1 MAIATYWVDLYRIS
15 VPVSLA
21 KKSVY
26 SVDLNCSLP
35 SKDVEF
41 SVQAEFANNV
51 VIFFQDF
58 HAIFAFRQSKFMYR
72 NYNTYLECIYVVA

>member
-41 SVQAEFANNV
+41 SVQAEFAKNV

-58 HAIFAFRQSKFMYR
+58 LCKNIRQSKFMYR
-72 NYNTYLECIYVVA
+72 NYNTYLECIYEVA